1 MESIQKIIKA
11 SKRDKQIDHPKTM
24 LTLDSEKQ
32 KQTLR
37 KTWKTRTKWLSQAW
51 RRLQTK
57 TPELQN
63 SNKTKTPKCKRNEVY
78 KNYSRNQQ
86 KER

>member
-37 KTWKTRTKWLSQAW
+37 KT
-51 RRLQTK
+51 
-57 TPELQN
+57 
-63 SNKTKTPKCKRNEVY
+63 
-78 KNYSRNQQ
+78 
-86 KER
+86 